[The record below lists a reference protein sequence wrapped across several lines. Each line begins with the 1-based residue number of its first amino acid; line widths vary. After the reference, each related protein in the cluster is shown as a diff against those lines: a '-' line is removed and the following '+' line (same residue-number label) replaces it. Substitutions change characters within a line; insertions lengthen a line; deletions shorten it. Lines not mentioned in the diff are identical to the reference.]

1 MSRAQLPGL
10 DAVHDIEEGRSPAAS
25 PAVSESN
32 DLGEAARQVA
42 RSLRRPSVSPVAIGL
57 SAAAIDCVAVT
68 LAVWFAAYAA
78 SEVTFQSLRLTA
90 LAFAAA
96 ALAVSIVAQAGGYRL
111 HALRGF
117 WRGAGLVF
125 GVALCT
131 VGAGAVLDVWPAPHV
146 PIVGAAIVALGVAL
160 VPARLLVSAIARWA
174 LDFGLT
180 ERRAIVVGGGANAAD
195 LIRGLAANPRNDI
208 RICGIFDDR
217 DESRSP
223 AVVVGVP
230 KIGAV
235 SDLVAF
241 TRAGEIDMLIVT
253 LPLGAE
259 RRIREIL
266 AAVRV
271 LPLDVR
277 LSAYSDGYE
286 FPRRQSQAPGEAG
299 LIDVLRR
306 PLGGEGRLVKRAFDA
321 VLAACA
327 IVVLSPLMLATA
339 TAIRLESKGP
349 VLFRQLRHGYNHKPI
364 EIWKFR
370 SMRIETCDPD
380 AREIVTRGD
389 SRVTRVGRFIRRWSI
404 DELPQL
410 FNVLRGDLSLVGP
423 RPHALDAV
431 SSRHEAFES
440 IVDGYAARHRV
451 PPGVTGWA
459 QIHGWRGEIDDPAK
473 LKARFEHDL
482 YYIENRSMALDLY
495 VLAMTPLRLLNTRN
509 AY

>member
-1 MSRAQLPGL
+1 MSDTNQGRTGAARPAGSG
-10 DAVHDIEEGRSPAAS
+10 DAG
-25 PAVSESN
+25 
-32 DLGEAARQVA
+32 LGEAALLVA
-42 RSLRRPSVSPVAIGL
+42 RSLRRPSLSPVAIGL
-57 SAAAIDCVAVT
+57 SAAAIDGVAVS
-68 LAVWFAAYAA
+68 LALWFAAYAA
-78 SEVTFQSLRLTA
+78 RGADFSGVGTGA
-90 LAFAAA
+90 LALVAAVA
-96 ALAVSIVAQAGGYRL
+96 AVGLAARAGGYRL
-111 HALRGF
+111 HALR
-117 WRGAGLVF
+117 RPLAGAGLIA
-125 GVALCT
+125 GTALLAVAAGSSI
-131 VGAGAVLDVWPAPHV
+131 GAWPASPG
-146 PIVGAAIVALGVAL
+146 PLLAAAAVSLAAAL
-160 VPARLLVSAIARWA
+160 VPARLLASSIARWA

-180 ERRAIVVGGGANAAD
+180 ERRAVVVGGGTGAAD

-235 SDLVAF
+235 ADLVAF
-241 TRAGEIDMLIVT
+241 ARTGEIDMLIVT
-253 LPLGAE
+253 LPIGAE

-286 FPRRQSQAPGEAG
+286 FPRRQAPAPGEAG
-299 LIDVLRR
+299 IVGALRR
-306 PLGGEGRLVKRAFDA
+306 PLGGEGRLAKRAFDI
-321 VLAACA
+321 VLAALA
-327 IVVLSPLMLATA
+327 LAVLSPVMLAA
-339 TAIRLESKGP
+339 SVAIRLDGPGP
-349 VLFRQLRHGYNHKPI
+349 VLFRQMRHGYNHRPV

-370 SMRIETCDPD
+370 SMRIETCDPE
-380 AREIVTRGD
+380 ARRVVTRD
-389 SRVTRVGRFIRRWSI
+389 DPRVTGVGRFIRKWSI

-431 SSRHEAFES
+431 SSRQQAFES
-440 IVDGYAARHRV
+440 IVDGYASRHRV

-459 QIHGWRGEIDDPAK
+459 QIHGWRGEIDDPEK

-482 YYIENRSMALDLY
+482 YYIENRSLALDLY
-495 VLAMTPLRLLNTRN
+495 VLAMTPLRLLNTRD